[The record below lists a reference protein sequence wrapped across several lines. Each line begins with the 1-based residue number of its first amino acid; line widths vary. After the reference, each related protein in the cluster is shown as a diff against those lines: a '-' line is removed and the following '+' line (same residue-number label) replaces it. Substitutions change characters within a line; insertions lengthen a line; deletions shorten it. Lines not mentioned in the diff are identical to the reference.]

1 MEVPVP
7 DDLSV
12 ADLHAMVRNTLAVV
26 NFVVLST
33 AEDAVPTP
41 VFYAHDSRPAI
52 YWGSSRSA
60 THSRYVERAGQ
71 CGVVIVNTT
80 ARSRE
85 YRGIYVRAAV
95 RLLDDPGEMEEV
107 FALIMARRKELGGA
121 AYWSWE
127 DFNGGKIGLYEALA
141 EHAWVNMEFTDDDGL
156 VHDRRIPVPLPL
168 T

>member
-1 MEVPVP
+1 
-7 DDLSV
+7 
-12 ADLHAMVRNTLAVV
+12 MVTKTLAVV
-26 NFVVLST
+26 NFAVLST
-33 AEDAVPTP
+33 AEDAVPSP

-60 THSRYVERAGQ
+60 AHSRYVERAGQ

-85 YRGIYVRAAV
+85 YRGVYARAAV
-95 RLLDDPGEMEEV
+95 RLLQDPGEMHKV
-107 FALIMARRKELGGA
+107 FALIMARREELGGA

-127 DFNGGKIGLYEALA
+127 DFKGGKIGLYEALA
-141 EHAWVNMEFTDDDGL
+141 GQVWVNMEFTDEHGL
-156 VHDRRIPVPLPL
+156 VHDRRITVPLPL